1 MGKDGFKG
9 LKVWE
14 KAKNL
19 AIDIYKVTN
28 DKNFKHDLAL
38 RDQMRKSAVSV
49 ASNIA
54 EGDERDT
61 DKERVRFLYIAK
73 GSLAELRTQL
83 EIAHSIGY
91 INLETYDNLENKLL
105 ELSKMIG
112 SLIKYR
118 VINRDKAK

>member
-1 MGKDGFKG
+1 
-9 LKVWE
+9 
-14 KAKNL
+14 
-19 AIDIYKVTN
+19 
-28 DKNFKHDLAL
+28 
-38 RDQMRKSAVSV
+38 MRKSAVSI

-83 EIAHSIGY
+83 EIAYSVGFVH
-91 INLETYDNLENKLL
+91 LEIYKDLENKLI

-112 SLIKYR
+112 SLIKHR
-118 VINRDKAK
+118 ARNREKTK

>member
-9 LKVWE
+9 LKIWG
-14 KAKNL
+14 KAKNI
-19 AIDIYKVTN
+19 AVEIYKVTN
-28 DKNFKHDLAL
+28 DKNFKYDSAL

-54 EGDERDT
+54 EGDERES

-83 EIAHSIGY
+83 EIAYSIGY
-91 INLETYDNLENKLL
+91 ISLETYDDLENRLV

-112 SLIKYR
+112 SLIKHR
-118 VINRDKAK
+118 ARDKEKGK